1 MRVDFA
7 GVKSVPIGAVL
18 KQRGIE
24 MRRAGRFPCRGELPA
39 AVSRFEGD
47 SDLQGQH
54 LRKLVDVLFRI
65 VPGCDRKEGR

>member
-24 MRRAGRFPCRGELPA
+24 MRRQGDFLIAVNCPLPSHA
-39 AVSRFEGD
+39 SKETRTFKVNISENWWTCF
-47 SDLQGQH
+47 
-54 LRKLVDVLFRI
+54 VDT
-65 VPGCDRKEGR
+65 